1 MSFWERYEKLC
12 LSCGYK
18 PGSEQA
24 AQAIGTSRGTISAW
38 RKSGNPPTQDL
49 LVRICDVYGVSAD
62 YLLGRTDDPI
72 DYTNPDL
79 IAELAGPQ
87 LDALGGDV
95 KKAAAF
101 QKATADDVRREAT
114 QQKGVILYGQLDE
127 VDKGK
132 AEAFMLGLLS
142 QDKYAAQPA
151 SRKKRA

>member
-1 MSFWERYEKLC
+1 M
-12 LSCGYK
+12 
-18 PGSEQA
+18 
-24 AQAIGTSRGTISAW
+24 
-38 RKSGNPPTQDL
+38 
-49 LVRICDVYGVSAD
+49 
-62 YLLGRTDDPI
+62 
-72 DYTNPDL
+72 
-79 IAELAGPQ
+79 
-87 LDALGGDV
+87 DALGGDV